1 MLTLKN
7 VEVMYLNVIL
17 VLRGVS
23 LNVPDKGI
31 VVLMGANGTGKTT
44 TLKAIS
50 GLLRTEEG
58 KVTEGTI
65 EFDGLEIQNGD
76 PSKISEMGIIQVMEG
91 RRLFEHLTVEEN
103 LMVGAF
109 KRKDRGN
116 LKADLESVYN
126 YFPPLKKIRT
136 KISGYASGG
145 EQQMAAVGR
154 ALMAK
159 PKTILLDEPSL
170 GLSPLLT
177 NEIYQIITRLNKEEN
192 LSILLVE
199 QNARLALEASD
210 YGYIM
215 ETGRIVM
222 DGPAEKLRE
231 NEDVKEFYLGLS
243 EVGQRKSYHDVKHYR
258 RRKRWL
264 S

>member
-7 VEVMYLNVIL
+7 VEVMYLNVIM
-17 VLRGVS
+17 VLRGIS
-23 LNVPDKGI
+23 LTVPDRGI
-31 VVLMGANGTGKTT
+31 IVLMGANGTGKTT
-44 TLKAIS
+44 ALKAIS

-58 KVTEGTI
+58 NVSEGTI

-91 RRLFEHLTVEEN
+91 RRLFEHLTIEEN
-103 LMVGAF
+103 LMVGACM
-109 KRKDRGN
+109 RKDRGKLRN
-116 LKADLESVYN
+116 DLDAVFN
-126 YFPPLKKIRT
+126 YFPPLKKIRS
-136 KISGYASGG
+136 KIAGYASGG
-145 EQQMAAVGR
+145 EQQMTAVGR
-154 ALMAK
+154 ALMAN
-159 PKTILLDEPSL
+159 PKTVLLDEPSL
-170 GLSPLLT
+170 GLSPLAT
-177 NEIYQIITRLNKEEN
+177 KEIYDIIKRMNKEEN

-210 YGYIM
+210 YGYVM
-215 ETGRIVM
+215 EAGRIVL

-243 EVGQRKSYHDVKHYR
+243 ELGQRKSYHDVKHYR

-264 S
+264 